1 MSDQIVFVCTATDCE
16 AGPWEGS
23 HDAMAHCAEHPG
35 HGYTG
40 RPRASV
46 GEVIPATALQRWDT
60 RNLQHKGHP
69 QGAYATEEPSEP
81 VAADSRLVE

>member
-1 MSDQIVFVCTATDCE
+1 MSDEIVFVCTADGCN

-23 HDAMAHCAEHPG
+23 HDAMAHCAEYPG

-40 RPRASV
+40 RPRSGV
-46 GEVIPATALQRWDT
+46 DDVIPATATRKRDN

-69 QGAYATEEPSEP
+69 RGALAQ
-81 VAADSRLVE
+81 DD